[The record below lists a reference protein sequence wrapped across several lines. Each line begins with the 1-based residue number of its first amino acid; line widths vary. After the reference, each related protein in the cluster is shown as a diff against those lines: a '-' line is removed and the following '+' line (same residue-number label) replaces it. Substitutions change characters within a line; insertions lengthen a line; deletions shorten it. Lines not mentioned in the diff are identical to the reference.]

1 MSGSEPEE
9 ARGRALLGPRLFA
22 IGVLLLGALLF
33 TESLGIGQTRGYS
46 PVGPSTFPLV
56 VSLGLVMLGLASIVR
71 LSWRPDPDYARDVHA
86 EESAT
91 HWRTVALLGAALLA
105 YALSLGPLGYVI
117 PTGAFFAFVAWVLG
131 SRRVLRDL
139 LIGTAGALV
148 IWFAFTQ
155 FLGVRLPTGLLDPIL
170 PGG

>member
-9 ARGRALLGPRLFA
+9 APRRALLGPRLFA

-33 TESLGIGQTRGYS
+33 VDSFGIGQTRGYS

-56 VSLGLVMLGLASIVR
+56 VSLGLVLLGVASIVR
-71 LSWRPDPDYARDVHA
+71 LSWRPDPDYAHDVHA

-91 HWRTVALLGAALLA
+91 HWPTVALLGAALLA
-105 YALSLGPLGYVI
+105 YALLLGPLGYVI
-117 PTGAFFAFVAWVLG
+117 ATTAFFAFVAWVLG
-131 SRRVLRDL
+131 SRRIWRDV
-139 LIGTAGALV
+139 LIGAAGALI
-148 IWFAFTQ
+148 IWFGFTQ
-155 FLGVRLPTGLLDPIL
+155 LLGVRLPTGLLDPIL